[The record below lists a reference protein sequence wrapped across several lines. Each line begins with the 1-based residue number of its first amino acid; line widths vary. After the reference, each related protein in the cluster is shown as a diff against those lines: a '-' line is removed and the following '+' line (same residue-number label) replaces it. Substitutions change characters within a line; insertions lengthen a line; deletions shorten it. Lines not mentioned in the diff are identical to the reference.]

1 SPPVTMRYLI
11 TGATGGL
18 GGHILEYFI
27 AQIPFSDF
35 AASSSSPE
43 NRSRFESRGVN
54 FRHLDYE
61 NPTTLNRALHDV
73 ENLLFISTNANVI
86 DVEKV
91 KRQHR
96 NVVEAARKANV
107 KHVWYTSLPFGGLTN
122 DSEVSVQRA
131 HLATEKMLKESG
143 LTFTCIREGIYV
155 EGFPLFLN
163 WYPETTLLTLP
174 RDGEIAFTS
183 RVELAVC
190 TARLMIQGGFE
201 NRIVLLTAGE
211 TITAKELVSVINET
225 TGRRVELR
233 YVSPDEFVDAGPRND
248 RGGKSRAFFE
258 TLVSLWESAASGE
271 LRTMDGLMAEI
282 LGRDPIPPR
291 DAVRQLLV
299 ENRDHTWHQM
309 YAKK

>member
-1 SPPVTMRYLI
+1 MKYLI

-18 GGHILEYFI
+18 GGHILDYFI
-27 AQIPFSDF
+27 TEIPLSDF
-35 AASSSSPE
+35 AASSSNPE

-61 NPTTLNRALHDV
+61 DPTTLSKALHDV

-96 NVVEAARKANV
+96 NVVDAARQANV

-122 DSEVSVQRA
+122 DSEVAVQRA
-131 HLATEKMLKESG
+131 HLATEKMLQESG

-163 WYPETTLLTLP
+163 WYPETTRITLP
-174 RDGEIAFTS
+174 GDGEIAFTS
-183 RVELAVC
+183 RVELAEC
-190 TARLMIQGGFE
+190 TARLMILGGFE
-201 NRIVLLTAGE
+201 NRTVLLTAEE

-225 TGRRVELR
+225 TGRRVELS
-233 YVSPDEFVDAGPRND
+233 YVSQEEFVHAGPPSD
-248 RGGKSRAFFE
+248 RGGKSRTFFE
-258 TLVSLWESAASGE
+258 TLVSLWESAARGE
-271 LRTMDGLMAEI
+271 LRPMDGLMREI
-282 LGRDPIPPR
+282 LGRDPLTPR

-309 YAKK
+309 YSH